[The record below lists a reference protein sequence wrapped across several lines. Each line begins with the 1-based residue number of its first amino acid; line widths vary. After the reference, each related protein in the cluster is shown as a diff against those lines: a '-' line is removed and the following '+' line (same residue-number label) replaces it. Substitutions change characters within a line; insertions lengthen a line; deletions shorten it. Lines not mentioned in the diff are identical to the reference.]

1 MRLKLVLLFF
11 LTILIPTVLLVYFSL
26 LAVKG
31 EKEILETNMSQKYRA
46 MAGIVLGDI
55 ENSLEKIPEAVRN
68 DPGTID
74 PILFNKTI
82 LFKDEVMIF
91 DHKGR
96 AVGGGGPRE
105 DFGIPTY
112 VTKVGDLPYEI
123 AVYERYPVILDRF
136 TDVKKRVSE
145 HLGIVG
151 LSAVAILFGSLFTL
165 AALRREWRRTE
176 IKEEFISHLA
186 HDLRGPLTSVRMFSE
201 MLQSDRVPNEEKK
214 KEYYQILSTES
225 EKLTHL
231 AHNILDFSRIEG
243 RRKKYE
249 MKTENLASLLA
260 ETVKRFESY
269 LTPGGHRIALQIDES
284 LPPVRIDAEAISQAL
299 LNLLFNAVKY
309 SPAGSEI
316 RIVLSREGKMA
327 HLSVIDE
334 GIGIPVEEQK
344 KIFRE
349 YYRVSDPEVRNR
361 EGSGLG
367 LTLVKY
373 AVNAHRG
380 RIHVKS
386 ELGKGS
392 EFKIELPLG

>member
-11 LTILIPTVLLVYFSL
+11 LTIFIPTVLLVYFSL

-31 EKEILETNMSQKYRA
+31 EKEIIETNMRQKYQA
-46 MAGIVLGDI
+46 MAGIVMGDI
-55 ENSLEKIPEAVRN
+55 ETSLKSVPEALRA
-68 DPGTID
+68 DPKVIEPLLLKQTL
-74 PILFNKTI
+74 LFQ
-82 LFKDEVMIF
+82 DEGMIF
-91 DHKGR
+91 DREGNAVDGNRRR
-96 AVGGGGPRE
+96 A
-105 DFGIPTY
+105 DFEAPAF

-123 AVYERYPVILDRF
+123 AVYERYPVILAQF
-136 TDVKKRVSE
+136 AKVKKRVSE
-145 HLGIVG
+145 HLAIVG
-151 LSAVAILFGSLFTL
+151 LSALAILLGSLFTL
-165 AALRREWRRTE
+165 AGLRREWRRTE

-201 MLQSDRVPNEEKK
+201 MLMTDRIPSEEKK

-231 AHNILDFSRIEG
+231 AHNILDFSKIEG

-249 MKTENLASLLA
+249 MKAGDLAALLT

-269 LTPGGHRIALQIDES
+269 LTPGGHRITLQVDKS
-284 LPPVRIDAEAISQAL
+284 LPPVRIDAESISQAL

-309 SPAGSEI
+309 SPAGTEI
-316 RIVLSREGKMA
+316 RVVLSRAENMA
-327 HLSVIDE
+327 SLSVIDQ

-349 YYRVSDPEVRNR
+349 YYRGSDVEVKNR

-367 LTLVKY
+367 LTIVKY
-373 AVNAHRG
+373 AVHAHRG

-386 ELGKGS
+386 EVGKGS
-392 EFKIELPLG
+392 EFKIEIPLG